1 MEAAPT
7 LDAAPYQTVMESHVV
22 HQDAAHYQVV
32 MDAVLAVEAVYQVA
46 KDVALQDAAHYQA
59 VVDVEAAQAA
69 CQAVEAV
76 ATAYPAKT
84 AVKKITDT
92 NQIWDQDQSENKFQE
107 NQNTL
112 KNVQL
117 AQSLCNNHQEDIKI
131 LTKKQ
136 FQEEAKKLLMLN
148 QHTLNQHTFNHNIPD
163 LLKEEQSL
171 NKLMMNSSIEEILPS
186 IDVIMRQDLKR
197 EEELLNKHMR
207 IFNKEEIQ
215 TPSDVH

>member
-1 MEAAPT
+1 VKVLFYYIIIKFLDYLYLNIWEEVVEAAPT

-92 NQIWDQDQSENKFQE
+92 NQI
-107 NQNTL
+107 
-112 KNVQL
+112 
-117 AQSLCNNHQEDIKI
+117 
-131 LTKKQ
+131 
-136 FQEEAKKLLMLN
+136 
-148 QHTLNQHTFNHNIPD
+148 
-163 LLKEEQSL
+163 
-171 NKLMMNSSIEEILPS
+171 
-186 IDVIMRQDLKR
+186 
-197 EEELLNKHMR
+197 
-207 IFNKEEIQ
+207 
-215 TPSDVH
+215 

>member
-1 MEAAPT
+1 
-7 LDAAPYQTVMESHVV
+7 
-22 HQDAAHYQVV
+22 
-32 MDAVLAVEAVYQVA
+32 
-46 KDVALQDAAHYQA
+46 
-59 VVDVEAAQAA
+59 
-69 CQAVEAV
+69 
-76 ATAYPAKT
+76 
-84 AVKKITDT
+84 
-92 NQIWDQDQSENKFQE
+92 
-107 NQNTL
+107 L